1 MATNEMILIE
11 TLKAIE
17 PTLKEYFAYNRTM
30 LYPEIERMYLATR
43 PAGLYNLQ
51 PEDKYRVEVPDTLD
65 ELATSDNPFDYLRY
79 APREQKMIKV
89 VDTLAYMTDN
99 IKGIL
104 FKDDGLKENI
114 EELVEGSNI
123 PEEYQ
128 VAMVHVLWMLAI
140 IYKKHEAFKPILD
153 PELLEQSYNMDTY
166 FQQVR
171 PEMLQLYLFL
181 KRDKRKKDKS
191 ITLSNNQEKITI
203 NNTMESWFTNLLDS
217 YLHVYLGVNSI
228 EEAEEELKEV
238 YSPKKGRKADNPAQ
252 NLVMVGMY
260 RLLINHTDV
269 HKKSD
274 IYKFILDYMELIG
287 LVKDEE
293 SQIDV
298 NYINAKI
305 AYLDNHG
312 YKPEWIPASQ
322 GNYRTSPN
330 NPSKLYFW

>member
-1 MATNEMILIE
+1 MANNIIYPVA
-11 TLKAIE
+11 TLLQVE
-17 PTLKEYFAYNRTM
+17 PFLVEYFAYNRTM
-30 LYPEIERMYLATR
+30 LYTEIERMYLATW
-43 PAGLYNLQ
+43 GFMGKV
-51 PEDKYRVEVPDTLD
+51 EDKYMIEVPNTLD

-104 FKDDGLKENI
+104 FEDDGLKKKI
-114 EELVEGSNI
+114 EELTSKLPDKNRDSI
-123 PEEYQ
+123 FYT
-128 VAMVHVLWMLAI
+128 LWMLAI
-140 IYKKHEAFKPILD
+140 IYKKHETFKPILD
-153 PELLEQSYNMDTY
+153 PELLEETCNMDTY

-181 KRDKRKKDKS
+181 KRDKRKRDKS

-203 NNTMESWFTNLLDS
+203 NNAMESWFTNLLDS

-252 NLVMVGMY
+252 NLVMVGIY
-260 RLLINHTDV
+260 RLLVNRSGMER
-269 HKKSD
+269 KSD

-287 LVKDEE
+287 LVKDEDK
-293 SQIDV
+293 QIDE
-298 NYINAKI
+298 NYINSKI
-305 AYLDNHG
+305 AYLDKHG

>member
-1 MATNEMILIE
+1 
-11 TLKAIE
+11 
-17 PTLKEYFAYNRTM
+17 
-30 LYPEIERMYLATR
+30 
-43 PAGLYNLQ
+43 
-51 PEDKYRVEVPDTLD
+51 
-65 ELATSDNPFDYLRY
+65 
-79 APREQKMIKV
+79 MIKV

-104 FKDDGLKENI
+104 FEDDGLKKKI
-114 EELVEGSNI
+114 EELTSKLPDKNRDSI
-123 PEEYQ
+123 FYT
-128 VAMVHVLWMLAI
+128 LWMLAI

-153 PELLEQSYNMDTY
+153 PELLEETYNMDTY

-181 KRDKRKKDKS
+181 ERDKRKKDKS

-203 NNTMESWFTNLLDS
+203 NNAMESWFTNLLDS
-217 YLHVYLGVNSI
+217 YIHIYLGVNSI

-238 YSPKKGRKADNPAQ
+238 YSSKKGRKADNPAQ
-252 NLVMVGMY
+252 NLVMVGIF
-260 RLLINHTDV
+260 RLLVNHSGMER
-269 HKKSD
+269 KSD

-305 AYLDNHG
+305 AYLEKHG

>member
-1 MATNEMILIE
+1 MIMEANEMILIE
-11 TLKAIE
+11 TLKDIE
-17 PTLKEYFAYNRTM
+17 PALKEYFAYNRTM
-30 LYPEIERMYLATR
+30 LYPEIERTYLATC
-43 PAGLYNLQ
+43 GFMGKV
-51 PEDKYRVEVPDTLD
+51 EDKYMIEVPSTLD
-65 ELATSDNPFDYLRY
+65 ELATSDNPFDWQRY

-104 FKDDGLKENI
+104 FKDDGLKKKI

-128 VAMVHVLWMLAI
+128 VAMVHVLWILAI

-181 KRDKRKKDKS
+181 ERDKRKRDKS

-203 NNTMESWFTNLLDS
+203 NNAMESWFANLLDS
-217 YLHVYLGVNSI
+217 YLHIYLGVNSI

-238 YSPKKGRKADNPAQ
+238 YSSKKGRKADNPAQ
-252 NLVMVGMY
+252 NLVMVGIY
-260 RLLINHTDV
+260 RLLLNHSCMK
-269 HKKSD
+269 KKSD
-274 IYKFILDYMELIG
+274 IFNFIHDYMVAIG
-287 LVKDEE
+287 LIISGD
-293 SQIDV
+293 IDV

-305 AYLDNHG
+305 AYLEKHG
-312 YKPEWIPASQ
+312 YKPEWIPVSQ

-330 NPSKLYFW
+330 NSSKLYFW

>member
-1 MATNEMILIE
+1 MANNIIYPVA
-11 TLKAIE
+11 TLLEIE
-17 PTLKEYFAYNRTM
+17 PHLIEYFAYNRTM
-30 LYPEIERMYLATR
+30 LYPEIERMYLATW
-43 PAGLYNLQ
+43 GFMGKV
-51 PEDKYRVEVPDTLD
+51 EDKYMIEVPSTLD
-65 ELATSDNPFDYLRY
+65 ELATSDNPFDWQRY

-104 FKDDGLKENI
+104 FKDDGLKKKI

-128 VAMVHVLWMLAI
+128 VAMVHVLWILAI

-153 PELLEQSYNMDTY
+153 PELLEETYNMDTY
-166 FQQVR
+166 FQQIR

-181 KRDKRKKDKS
+181 ERDKRKRDKS

-203 NNTMESWFTNLLDS
+203 NNAMESWFANLLDS
-217 YLHVYLGVNSI
+217 YLHIYLGVNSI

-238 YSPKKGRKADNPAQ
+238 YSSKKGRKADNPAQ
-252 NLVMVGMY
+252 NLVMVGIY
-260 RLLINHTDV
+260 RLLLNHSCMK
-269 HKKSD
+269 KKSD

-287 LVKDEE
+287 LVKDEDK
-293 SQIDV
+293 QIDE
-298 NYINAKI
+298 NYINSKI
-305 AYLDNHG
+305 AYLDKHG

-330 NPSKLYFW
+330 NSSKLYFW

>member
-1 MATNEMILIE
+1 MANNIIYPVA
-11 TLKAIE
+11 TLLQVE
-17 PTLKEYFAYNRTM
+17 PFLVEYFAYNRTM
-30 LYPEIERMYLATR
+30 LYTEIERMYLATW
-43 PAGLYNLQ
+43 GFMGKV
-51 PEDKYRVEVPDTLD
+51 EDKYMIEVPDTLD

-104 FKDDGLKENI
+104 FEDDGLKKKI
-114 EELVEGSNI
+114 EELTSKLPDKNRDSI
-123 PEEYQ
+123 FYT
-128 VAMVHVLWMLAI
+128 LWMLAI
-140 IYKKHEAFKPILD
+140 IYKKHQAFKPILD
-153 PELLEQSYNMDTY
+153 PELLEETYNMDTY

-181 KRDKRKKDKS
+181 ERDKRKRDKS

-203 NNTMESWFTNLLDS
+203 NNAMESWFTNLLDS

-252 NLVMVGMY
+252 NLVMVGIY
-260 RLLINHTDV
+260 RLLVNHSCMK
-269 HKKSD
+269 KKSD
-274 IYKFILDYMELIG
+274 VFNFIHNYMVAIG
-287 LVKDEE
+287 LIISGD
-293 SQIDV
+293 IDV

-305 AYLDNHG
+305 AYLEKQS

>member
-1 MATNEMILIE
+1 MEVNEMILIE
-11 TLKAIE
+11 TLKDIE
-17 PTLKEYFAYNRTM
+17 PALKEYFAYNRTM
-30 LYPEIERMYLATR
+30 LYPEIERAYLATW
-43 PAGLYNLQ
+43 GFMGKV
-51 PEDKYRVEVPDTLD
+51 EDKYMIEVPNTLD
-65 ELATSDNPFDYLRY
+65 ELATSDNPFDWQRY

-104 FKDDGLKENI
+104 FEDDGLKKKI
-114 EELVEGSNI
+114 EELTSKLPDKNRDSI
-123 PEEYQ
+123 FYT
-128 VAMVHVLWMLAI
+128 LWMLAI

-153 PELLEQSYNMDTY
+153 PELLEETYNMDTY

-191 ITLSNNQEKITI
+191 ITLSNNQEKLTI
-203 NNTMESWFTNLLDS
+203 NNAMESWFTNLLDS
-217 YLHVYLGVNSI
+217 YLYIYLGVNSI

-252 NLVMVGMY
+252 NLVMVGIY
-260 RLLINHTDV
+260 RLLVNHSGMER
-269 HKKSD
+269 KSD
-274 IYKFILDYMELIG
+274 IFNFIHDYMVAIG
-287 LVKDEE
+287 LIISGD
-293 SQIDV
+293 IDV

-305 AYLDNHG
+305 AYLEKHG

>member
-1 MATNEMILIE
+1 MEANEMILIE
-11 TLKAIE
+11 TLKDIE
-17 PTLKEYFAYNRTM
+17 PALKKYFAYNRTM
-30 LYPEIERMYLATR
+30 LYPEIERMYLATH
-43 PAGLYNLQ
+43 PAGLHNIQL
-51 PEDKYRVEVPDTLD
+51 EDKYRVEVPSTLD
-65 ELATSDNPFDYLRY
+65 ELATSDNPFDWQRY

-89 VDTLAYMTDN
+89 VDTLAYMTNN

-104 FKDDGLKENI
+104 FKDDGLKKKI
-114 EELVEGSNI
+114 EKLVKDVKV
-123 PEEYQ
+123 PEEDQ
-128 VAMVHVLWMLAI
+128 VGITHVLWILAI

-153 PELLEQSYNMDTY
+153 PELLEETYNMDTY

-181 KRDKRKKDKS
+181 KRDKRKRDKS

-203 NNTMESWFTNLLDS
+203 NNVMESWFTNLLDS
-217 YLHVYLGVNSI
+217 YLHIYLGVNSI

-260 RLLINHTDV
+260 RLLVNHSDMER
-269 HKKSD
+269 KSD

-298 NYINAKI
+298 NYINSKI
-305 AYLDNHG
+305 AYLEKHG
-312 YKPEWIPASQ
+312 YKPEWIPVSQ

-330 NPSKLYFW
+330 NSSKLYFW

>member
-1 MATNEMILIE
+1 MANNIIYPVA
-11 TLKAIE
+11 TLLEIE
-17 PTLKEYFAYNRTM
+17 PHLIEYFAYNRTM
-30 LYPEIERMYLATR
+30 LYTEIERMYLATC
-43 PAGLYNLQ
+43 GFMGKV
-51 PEDKYRVEVPDTLD
+51 EDKYMIEVPSTLD
-65 ELATSDNPFDYLRY
+65 ELATSDNPFDWQRY

-104 FKDDGLKENI
+104 FEDDGLKKKI
-114 EELVEGSNI
+114 EELTSELPDKNRDAI
-123 PEEYQ
+123 FYT
-128 VAMVHVLWMLAI
+128 LWMLAI

-153 PELLEQSYNMDTY
+153 PELLEETYNMDTY

-181 KRDKRKKDKS
+181 ERDKRKKDKS
-191 ITLSNNQEKITI
+191 ITLSNNQEKIII
-203 NNTMESWFTNLLDS
+203 NNAIESWFSNLLDS

-238 YSPKKGRKADNPAQ
+238 YSSKKGRKADNPAQ
-252 NLVMVGMY
+252 NLVMVGIY
-260 RLLINHTDV
+260 RLLVNRSGMER
-269 HKKSD
+269 KSD

-305 AYLDNHG
+305 AYLEKHG

>member
-1 MATNEMILIE
+1 MANNIIYPVA
-11 TLKAIE
+11 TLLEIE
-17 PTLKEYFAYNRTM
+17 PHLIEYFAYNRTM
-30 LYPEIERMYLATR
+30 LYPEIERTYLATW
-43 PAGLYNLQ
+43 GFMGKV
-51 PEDKYRVEVPDTLD
+51 EDKYMIEVPSTLD
-65 ELATSDNPFDYLRY
+65 ELETSDNPFDWQRY

-104 FKDDGLKENI
+104 FEDDGLKKKI
-114 EELVEGSNI
+114 EELTNKLPDKNRDSI
-123 PEEYQ
+123 FYT
-128 VAMVHVLWMLAI
+128 LWMLAI

-153 PELLEQSYNMDTY
+153 PELLEETYNMDTY

-181 KRDKRKKDKS
+181 ERDKRKRDKS

-203 NNTMESWFTNLLDS
+203 NNAMESWFTNLLDS
-217 YLHVYLGVNSI
+217 YLHIYLGVNSI

-238 YSPKKGRKADNPAQ
+238 YSSKKGRKADNPAQ
-252 NLVMVGMY
+252 NLVMVGIY
-260 RLLINHTDV
+260 RLLVNHSCMK
-269 HKKSD
+269 KKSD
-274 IYKFILDYMELIG
+274 IFNFIHDYMVAIG
-287 LVKDEE
+287 LIISGD
-293 SQIDV
+293 IDV

-305 AYLDNHG
+305 AYLEKHG

>member
-1 MATNEMILIE
+1 MANNIIYPVA
-11 TLKAIE
+11 TLLEIE
-17 PTLKEYFAYNRTM
+17 PHLIEYFAYNRTM
-30 LYPEIERMYLATR
+30 LYPEIERTYLATW
-43 PAGLYNLQ
+43 GFMGKV
-51 PEDKYRVEVPDTLD
+51 EDKYMIEVPSTLD
-65 ELATSDNPFDYLRY
+65 ELATSDNPFDWQRY

-89 VDTLAYMTDN
+89 IDTLAYMTDN

-104 FKDDGLKENI
+104 FEDDGLKKKI
-114 EELVEGSNI
+114 EELTSELLDKNRDTI
-123 PEEYQ
+123 FYI
-128 VAMVHVLWMLAI
+128 LWMLAI

-153 PELLEQSYNMDTY
+153 PELLEETYNMDTY

-181 KRDKRKKDKS
+181 ERDKRKRDKS

-203 NNTMESWFTNLLDS
+203 NNAMESWFTNLLDS

-238 YSPKKGRKADNPAQ
+238 YSSKKGRKADNPAQ
-252 NLVMVGMY
+252 NLVMVGIY
-260 RLLINHTDV
+260 RLLVNHSCMK
-269 HKKSD
+269 KKSD
-274 IYKFILDYMELIG
+274 IFNFIHDYMVAIG
-287 LVKDEE
+287 LIISGD
-293 SQIDV
+293 IDV

-305 AYLDNHG
+305 AYLEKHG

>member
-1 MATNEMILIE
+1 MANNIIYPVA
-11 TLKAIE
+11 TLLQVE
-17 PTLKEYFAYNRTM
+17 PFLVEYFAYNRTM
-30 LYPEIERMYLATR
+30 LYTEIERMYLATW
-43 PAGLYNLQ
+43 GFMDKV
-51 PEDKYRVEVPDTLD
+51 EDKYMIEVPNTLD
-65 ELATSDNPFDYLRY
+65 ELATSDNPFDWQRY

-104 FKDDGLKENI
+104 FEDDGLKKKI
-114 EELVEGSNI
+114 EELTSKLPDKNRDAI
-123 PEEYQ
+123 FYT
-128 VAMVHVLWMLAI
+128 LWMLAI
-140 IYKKHEAFKPILD
+140 IYKKHQAFKPILD
-153 PELLEQSYNMDTY
+153 PELLEETYNMDTY

-203 NNTMESWFTNLLDS
+203 NNAMESWFTNLLNS

-238 YSPKKGRKADNPAQ
+238 YSPRKGRKADNPAQ
-252 NLVMVGMY
+252 NLVMVGIY
-260 RLLINHTDV
+260 RLLVNRSGMER
-269 HKKSD
+269 KSD
-274 IYKFILDYMELIG
+274 IYKFILDYMELIR
-287 LVKDEE
+287 LVKDEDK
-293 SQIDV
+293 QIDE
-298 NYINAKI
+298 NYINSKI
-305 AYLDNHG
+305 AYLDKHG

>member
-1 MATNEMILIE
+1 MANNIIYPVA
-11 TLKAIE
+11 TLLQVE
-17 PTLKEYFAYNRTM
+17 PFLVEYFAYNRTM
-30 LYPEIERMYLATR
+30 LYTEIERMYLATW
-43 PAGLYNLQ
+43 GFMGKV
-51 PEDKYRVEVPDTLD
+51 EDKYMIEVPNTLD
-65 ELATSDNPFDYLRY
+65 ELATSDNPFDRQRY

-104 FKDDGLKENI
+104 FEDDGLKKKI
-114 EELVEGSNI
+114 EELTSELPDKNRDAI
-123 PEEYQ
+123 FYT
-128 VAMVHVLWMLAI
+128 LWMLAI

-153 PELLEQSYNMDTY
+153 PELLEETYNMDTY

-181 KRDKRKKDKS
+181 ERDKRKKDKS

-203 NNTMESWFTNLLDS
+203 NNAMESWFTNLLDS

-252 NLVMVGMY
+252 NLVMVGIY
-260 RLLINHTDV
+260 RLLVNRSGMER
-269 HKKSD
+269 KSD

-293 SQIDV
+293 SQIDE
-298 NYINAKI
+298 NYINSKI
-305 AYLDNHG
+305 AYLDKHG

>member
-1 MATNEMILIE
+1 MANNIIYPVA
-11 TLKAIE
+11 TLLEIE
-17 PTLKEYFAYNRTM
+17 PHLIEYFAYNRTM
-30 LYPEIERMYLATR
+30 LYTEIERMYLATC
-43 PAGLYNLQ
+43 GFMGKV
-51 PEDKYRVEVPDTLD
+51 EDKYMIEVPSTLD
-65 ELATSDNPFDYLRY
+65 ELATSDNPFDWQRY

-104 FKDDGLKENI
+104 FEDDGLKKKI
-114 EELVEGSNI
+114 EELTSELPDKNRDSI
-123 PEEYQ
+123 FYT
-128 VAMVHVLWMLAI
+128 LWMLAI

-153 PELLEQSYNMDTY
+153 PELLEETYNMDTY

-181 KRDKRKKDKS
+181 ERDKRKRDKS
-191 ITLSNNQEKITI
+191 ITLSNNQEKIII
-203 NNTMESWFTNLLDS
+203 NNAMESWFTNLLDS

-238 YSPKKGRKADNPAQ
+238 YSSKKGRKADNPAQ
-252 NLVMVGMY
+252 NLVMVGIY
-260 RLLINHTDV
+260 RLLLNHSCMK
-269 HKKSD
+269 KKSD
-274 IYKFILDYMELIG
+274 IFNFIHDYMVAIG
-287 LVKDEE
+287 LIISGD
-293 SQIDV
+293 IDV

-305 AYLDNHG
+305 AYLEKHG

>member
-1 MATNEMILIE
+1 MIMEVNEMILIE
-11 TLKAIE
+11 TLKDIE
-17 PTLKEYFAYNRTM
+17 PALKEYFAYNRTM
-30 LYPEIERMYLATR
+30 LYPEIERAYLATW
-43 PAGLYNLQ
+43 GFMGKV
-51 PEDKYRVEVPDTLD
+51 EDKYMIEVPNTLD
-65 ELATSDNPFDYLRY
+65 ELATSDNPFDWQRY

-104 FKDDGLKENI
+104 FEDDGLKKKI
-114 EELVEGSNI
+114 EELTSKLPDKNRDSI
-123 PEEYQ
+123 FYT
-128 VAMVHVLWMLAI
+128 LWMLAI

-153 PELLEQSYNMDTY
+153 PELLEETYNMDTY

-191 ITLSNNQEKITI
+191 ITLSNNQEKLTI
-203 NNTMESWFTNLLDS
+203 NNAMESWFTNLLDS
-217 YLHVYLGVNSI
+217 YLYIYLGVNSI

-252 NLVMVGMY
+252 NLVMVGIY
-260 RLLINHTDV
+260 RLLVNHSGMER
-269 HKKSD
+269 KSD
-274 IYKFILDYMELIG
+274 IFNFIHDYMVAIG
-287 LVKDEE
+287 LIISGD
-293 SQIDV
+293 IDV

-305 AYLDNHG
+305 AYLEKHG

>member
-1 MATNEMILIE
+1 MIMEANEMILIE
-11 TLKAIE
+11 TLKDIE
-17 PTLKEYFAYNRTM
+17 PALKEYFAYDRAM
-30 LYPEIERMYLATR
+30 LYTEIERMYLATW
-43 PAGLYNLQ
+43 GFMGKV
-51 PEDKYRVEVPDTLD
+51 EDKYMIEVPSTLD
-65 ELATSDNPFDYLRY
+65 ELATSDNPFDWQRY

-104 FKDDGLKENI
+104 FEDDGLKKKI
-114 EELVEGSNI
+114 EKLTSELPDKNRDAI
-123 PEEYQ
+123 FYT
-128 VAMVHVLWMLAI
+128 LWMLAI
-140 IYKKHEAFKPILD
+140 IYKKHEAFKSILD
-153 PELLEQSYNMDTY
+153 PELLEETYNMDTY

-181 KRDKRKKDKS
+181 ERDKRKRDKS

-203 NNTMESWFTNLLDS
+203 NNAMESWFSNLLDS
-217 YLHVYLGVNSI
+217 YLHIYLGVNSI

-238 YSPKKGRKADNPAQ
+238 YSSKKGRKADNPAQ
-252 NLVMVGMY
+252 NLVMVGIY
-260 RLLINHTDV
+260 RLLVNHSCMK
-269 HKKSD
+269 KKSD
-274 IYKFILDYMELIG
+274 IFNFIHDYMVAIG
-287 LVKDEE
+287 LIISGD
-293 SQIDV
+293 IDV

-305 AYLDNHG
+305 AYLEKHG

>member
-1 MATNEMILIE
+1 MEANEMILIE
-11 TLKAIE
+11 TLKDIE
-17 PTLKEYFAYNRTM
+17 PALKEYFAYDRAM
-30 LYPEIERMYLATR
+30 LYPEIERMYLATW
-43 PAGLYNLQ
+43 GFMGKV
-51 PEDKYRVEVPDTLD
+51 EDKYMIEVPNTLD
-65 ELATSDNPFDYLRY
+65 ELATSDNPFDWQRY

-104 FKDDGLKENI
+104 FEDDGLKKKI
-114 EELVEGSNI
+114 EELTSELPDKNRDSI
-123 PEEYQ
+123 FYT
-128 VAMVHVLWMLAI
+128 LWMLAI

-181 KRDKRKKDKS
+181 ERDKRKRDKS

-203 NNTMESWFTNLLDS
+203 NNAMESWFTNLLDS
-217 YLHVYLGVNSI
+217 YLHIYLGVNSI

-238 YSPKKGRKADNPAQ
+238 YSSKKGRKADNPAQ
-252 NLVMVGMY
+252 NLVMVGIY
-260 RLLINHTDV
+260 RLLVNHSCMK
-269 HKKSD
+269 KKSD
-274 IYKFILDYMELIG
+274 VFNFIHNYMVAIG
-287 LVKDEE
+287 LIISGD
-293 SQIDV
+293 IDV

-305 AYLDNHG
+305 AYLEKQS

>member
-1 MATNEMILIE
+1 MANNIIYPVA
-11 TLKAIE
+11 TLLEIE
-17 PTLKEYFAYNRTM
+17 PHLIEYFAYNRTM
-30 LYPEIERMYLATR
+30 LYPEIERMYLATW
-43 PAGLYNLQ
+43 GFMGKV
-51 PEDKYRVEVPDTLD
+51 EDKYMIEVPNTLD
-65 ELATSDNPFDYLRY
+65 ELATSDNPFDWQRY
-79 APREQKMIKV
+79 TPREQKMIKV

-104 FKDDGLKENI
+104 FEDDGLKKKI
-114 EELVEGSNI
+114 EELTSELPDKNRDAI
-123 PEEYQ
+123 FYT
-128 VAMVHVLWMLAI
+128 LWMLAI

-181 KRDKRKKDKS
+181 ERDKRKKDKS

-203 NNTMESWFTNLLDS
+203 NNAMESWFTNLLDS

-238 YSPKKGRKADNPAQ
+238 YSSKKGRKADNPAQ
-252 NLVMVGMY
+252 NLVMVGIY
-260 RLLINHTDV
+260 RLLLNHSCMK
-269 HKKSD
+269 KKSD
-274 IYKFILDYMELIG
+274 IFNFIHDYMVAIG
-287 LVKDEE
+287 LIISGD
-293 SQIDV
+293 IDV

-305 AYLDNHG
+305 AYLEKHG

>member
-1 MATNEMILIE
+1 MEVNEMILIE
-11 TLKAIE
+11 TLKDIE
-17 PTLKEYFAYNRTM
+17 PALKEYFAYNRTM
-30 LYPEIERMYLATR
+30 LYPEIERMYLATW
-43 PAGLYNLQ
+43 GFMGKV
-51 PEDKYRVEVPDTLD
+51 EDKYMIEVPNTLD
-65 ELATSDNPFDYLRY
+65 ELATSDNPFDWQRY
-79 APREQKMIKV
+79 TPREQKMIKV

-104 FKDDGLKENI
+104 FEDDGLKKKI
-114 EELVEGSNI
+114 EELTSELPDKNRDAI
-123 PEEYQ
+123 FYT
-128 VAMVHVLWMLAI
+128 LWMLAI

-181 KRDKRKKDKS
+181 ERDKRKKDKS

-203 NNTMESWFTNLLDS
+203 NNAMESWFTNLLDS

-238 YSPKKGRKADNPAQ
+238 YSSKKGRKADNPAQ
-252 NLVMVGMY
+252 NLVMVGIY
-260 RLLINHTDV
+260 RLLLNHSCMK
-269 HKKSD
+269 KKSD
-274 IYKFILDYMELIG
+274 IFNFIHDYMVAIG
-287 LVKDEE
+287 LIISGD
-293 SQIDV
+293 IDV

-305 AYLDNHG
+305 AYLEKHG

-330 NPSKLYFW
+330 IPSKLYFW

>member
-1 MATNEMILIE
+1 
-11 TLKAIE
+11 
-17 PTLKEYFAYNRTM
+17 
-30 LYPEIERMYLATR
+30 
-43 PAGLYNLQ
+43 
-51 PEDKYRVEVPDTLD
+51 
-65 ELATSDNPFDYLRY
+65 
-79 APREQKMIKV
+79 MIKV
-89 VDTLAYMTDN
+89 IDTLAYMTDN

-104 FKDDGLKENI
+104 FEDDGLKKKI
-114 EELVEGSNI
+114 EELTSELLDKNRDTI
-123 PEEYQ
+123 FYI
-128 VAMVHVLWMLAI
+128 LWMLAI

-153 PELLEQSYNMDTY
+153 PELLEETYNMDTY

-181 KRDKRKKDKS
+181 ERDKRKKDKS

-203 NNTMESWFTNLLDS
+203 NNAMESWFTNLLDS

-252 NLVMVGMY
+252 NLVMVGIY
-260 RLLINHTDV
+260 RLLVNHSGMER
-269 HKKSD
+269 KSD

-287 LVKDEE
+287 LVKDEDK
-293 SQIDV
+293 QIDE
-298 NYINAKI
+298 NYINSKI
-305 AYLDNHG
+305 AYLEKHG

>member
-1 MATNEMILIE
+1 MANNIIYPVA
-11 TLKAIE
+11 TLLEIE
-17 PTLKEYFAYNRTM
+17 PHLIEYFAYNRTM
-30 LYPEIERMYLATR
+30 LYPEIERTYLATW
-43 PAGLYNLQ
+43 GFMGKV
-51 PEDKYRVEVPDTLD
+51 EDKYMIEVPSTLD
-65 ELATSDNPFDYLRY
+65 ELATSEHPFAWQRF
-79 APREQKMIKV
+79 APREQKTIKV

-104 FKDDGLKENI
+104 FEDDGLKKKI
-114 EELVEGSNI
+114 EELTNKLPDKNRDSI
-123 PEEYQ
+123 FYT
-128 VAMVHVLWMLAI
+128 LWMLAI

-153 PELLEQSYNMDTY
+153 PELLEETYNMDTY

-181 KRDKRKKDKS
+181 ERDKRKRDKS

-203 NNTMESWFTNLLDS
+203 NNAMESWFTNLLDS
-217 YLHVYLGVNSI
+217 YLHIYLGVNSI

-238 YSPKKGRKADNPAQ
+238 YSSKKGRKADNPAQ
-252 NLVMVGMY
+252 NLVMVGIY
-260 RLLINHTDV
+260 RLLVNHSCMK
-269 HKKSD
+269 KKSD
-274 IYKFILDYMELIG
+274 IFNFIHDYMVAIG
-287 LVKDEE
+287 LIISGD
-293 SQIDV
+293 IDV

-305 AYLDNHG
+305 AYLEKHG

>member
-1 MATNEMILIE
+1 MANNIIYPVA
-11 TLKAIE
+11 TLLEIE
-17 PTLKEYFAYNRTM
+17 PHLIEYFAYNRTM
-30 LYPEIERMYLATR
+30 LYPEIERMYLATW
-43 PAGLYNLQ
+43 GFMGKV
-51 PEDKYRVEVPDTLD
+51 EDKYMIEVPSTLD
-65 ELATSDNPFDYLRY
+65 ELATSDNPFDWQRY

-89 VDTLAYMTDN
+89 IDTLAYMTDN

-104 FKDDGLKENI
+104 FEDDGLKKKI
-114 EELVEGSNI
+114 EELTSELLDKNRDTI
-123 PEEYQ
+123 FYI
-128 VAMVHVLWMLAI
+128 LWMLAI

-153 PELLEQSYNMDTY
+153 PELLEETYNMDTY

-181 KRDKRKKDKS
+181 ERDKRKKDKS

-203 NNTMESWFTNLLDS
+203 NNAMESWFTNLLDS

-228 EEAEEELKEV
+228 EEAEEELK
-238 YSPKKGRKADNPAQ
+238 GRKADNPAQ
-252 NLVMVGMY
+252 NLVMVGIY
-260 RLLINHTDV
+260 RLLVNHSGMER
-269 HKKSD
+269 KSD

-287 LVKDEE
+287 LVKDEDK
-293 SQIDV
+293 QIDE
-298 NYINAKI
+298 NYINSKI
-305 AYLDNHG
+305 AYLEKHG

>member
-1 MATNEMILIE
+1 MANNIIYPVATLLQVEPHLI
-11 TLKAIE
+11 
-17 PTLKEYFAYNRTM
+17 EYFAYNRTM
-30 LYPEIERMYLATR
+30 LYPEIERTYLATC
-43 PAGLYNLQ
+43 GFMGKV
-51 PEDKYRVEVPDTLD
+51 EDKYMIEVPSTLD
-65 ELATSDNPFDYLRY
+65 ELATSDNPFDWQRY

-104 FKDDGLKENI
+104 FEDDGLKKKI
-114 EELVEGSNI
+114 EELTSELPDKNRDSI
-123 PEEYQ
+123 FYT
-128 VAMVHVLWMLAI
+128 LWMLAI

-153 PELLEQSYNMDTY
+153 PELLEETYNMDTY

-181 KRDKRKKDKS
+181 ERDKRKKDKS

-203 NNTMESWFTNLLDS
+203 NNAMESWFANLLDS
-217 YLHVYLGVNSI
+217 YLHIYLGVNSI

-238 YSPKKGRKADNPAQ
+238 YSSKKGRKADNPAQ
-252 NLVMVGMY
+252 NLVMVGIY
-260 RLLINHTDV
+260 RLLVNHSCMK
-269 HKKSD
+269 KKSD
-274 IYKFILDYMELIG
+274 VFNFIHNYMVAIG
-287 LVKDEE
+287 LIISGD
-293 SQIDV
+293 IDV

-305 AYLDNHG
+305 AYLEKQS

>member
-1 MATNEMILIE
+1 MANNIIYPVA
-11 TLKAIE
+11 TLLEIE
-17 PTLKEYFAYNRTM
+17 PHLIEYFAYNRTM
-30 LYPEIERMYLATR
+30 LYTEIERMYLATW
-43 PAGLYNLQ
+43 GFMGKV
-51 PEDKYRVEVPDTLD
+51 EDKYMIEVPSTLD
-65 ELATSDNPFDYLRY
+65 ELATSDNPFDWQRY

-104 FKDDGLKENI
+104 FEDDGLKKKI
-114 EELVEGSNI
+114 EELTSKLPDKNRDSI
-123 PEEYQ
+123 FYT
-128 VAMVHVLWMLAI
+128 LWMLAI

-153 PELLEQSYNMDTY
+153 PELLEETYNMDTY

-181 KRDKRKKDKS
+181 ERDKRKRDKS

-203 NNTMESWFTNLLDS
+203 NNAMESWFTNLLDS

-228 EEAEEELKEV
+228 EEAEEELKEA
-238 YSPKKGRKADNPAQ
+238 YSSKADNPAQ

-260 RLLINHTDV
+260 RLLVNHSGMER
-269 HKKSD
+269 KSD

-287 LVKDEE
+287 LVKDEDK
-293 SQIDV
+293 QIDE
-298 NYINAKI
+298 NYINSKI
-305 AYLDNHG
+305 AYLEKHG
-312 YKPEWIPASQ
+312 YKPEWIPVSQ

>member
-1 MATNEMILIE
+1 MANNIIYPVA
-11 TLKAIE
+11 TLLEIE
-17 PTLKEYFAYNRTM
+17 PHLIEYFAYNRTM
-30 LYPEIERMYLATR
+30 LYPEIERTYLATW
-43 PAGLYNLQ
+43 GFMGKV
-51 PEDKYRVEVPDTLD
+51 EDKYMIEVPSTLD
-65 ELATSDNPFDYLRY
+65 ELATSDNPFDWQRY

-104 FKDDGLKENI
+104 FEDDGLKKKI
-114 EELVEGSNI
+114 EELTNKLPDKNRDSI
-123 PEEYQ
+123 FYT
-128 VAMVHVLWMLAI
+128 LWMLAI

-153 PELLEQSYNMDTY
+153 PELLEETYNMDTY

-181 KRDKRKKDKS
+181 ERDKRKRDKS

-203 NNTMESWFTNLLDS
+203 NNAMESWFTNLLDS
-217 YLHVYLGVNSI
+217 YLHIYLGVNSI

-238 YSPKKGRKADNPAQ
+238 YSSKKGRKADNPAQ
-252 NLVMVGMY
+252 NLVIVGIY
-260 RLLINHTDV
+260 RLLVNHSCMK
-269 HKKSD
+269 KKSD
-274 IYKFILDYMELIG
+274 IFNFIHDYMVAIG
-287 LVKDEE
+287 LIISGD
-293 SQIDV
+293 IDV

-305 AYLDNHG
+305 AYLEKHG